1 MSAAVSVRR
10 KAADLVAR
18 AWVTA
23 CAAVAVVPL
32 VWVLFVVVREGG
44 HALVAQGWFSHSM
57 YAVDSAEAGGGAY
70 HAIAGTAIL
79 GVLCSLVAVPLGV
92 LTAVYLVEYGQRSRL
107 AAVTTFLVDILAG
120 VPSIVATLFVFV
132 LWVLVIGLPT
142 SAFAAA
148 VALVLLMTPLVVR
161 STEEMLRVVPDHLR
175 EASYAL
181 GITKARTIVRVVL
194 PIARPGIATGVML
207 ALARALGESAP
218 LLVLLPYS
226 SAINFDPLQ
235 GNMASLPSF
244 MLDQQLI
251 SAQAGVDRMWGA
263 ALTLIVMIAALIAL
277 AALAGAR
284 RQKPARQKGK

>member
-1 MSAAVSVRR
+1 MSAGLSWRR

-18 AWVTA
+18 VCVTA
-23 CAAVAVVPL
+23 CAAIAVAPL
-32 VWVLFVVVREGG
+32 VWLLAVVVREGSR
-44 HALVAQGWFSHSM
+44 ALAWRGWFSHSM
-57 YAVDSAEAGGGAY
+57 YAVDSSEVGGGAY
-70 HAIAGTAIL
+70 HAVAGTLIL
-79 GVLCSLVAVPLGV
+79 GAICSLVAVPLGV

-107 AAVTTFLVDILAG
+107 AAATTFLVDILAG

-148 VALVLLMTPLVVR
+148 AALVLLMVPLVVR
-161 STEEMLRVVPDHLR
+161 STEEMLRVVPGDLR

-181 GITKARTIVRVVL
+181 GITKARTILRVVL
-194 PIARPGIATGVML
+194 PVARTGIATGVML

-226 SAINFDPLQ
+226 SAINFDPFE

-263 ALTLIVMIAALIAL
+263 ALTLIVMIAVLLAL
-277 AALAGAR
+277 AMLAGGR
-284 RQKPARQKGK
+284 SRQQKGR